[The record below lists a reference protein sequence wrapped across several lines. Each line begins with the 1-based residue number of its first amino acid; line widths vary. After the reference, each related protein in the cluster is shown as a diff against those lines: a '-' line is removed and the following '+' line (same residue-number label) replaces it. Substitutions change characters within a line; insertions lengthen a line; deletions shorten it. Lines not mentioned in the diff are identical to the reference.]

1 MDMNISTQQVNP
13 SEIPVQ
19 PQPIQ
24 SHVNNQKRFFP
35 IVLGVIIL
43 LLVVGGGAYYLGT
56 QQNKPMSQI
65 TQQPTPI
72 VTTPTTEISQPSQTE
87 ASVANPVAN
96 LTWKTQKISIE
107 EETAIRGKQTI
118 NMELKLPS
126 DWTFQ
131 TTPVASNPDNM
142 IKNCSTYTIVSKD
155 QAIRL
160 TLQPICQGWA
170 GKSSSWPTD
179 AVIAFQRSCAGNDG
193 AHTCYR
199 VRYSTTSNNYNYV
212 DAMTEPNRPLDK
224 SKDQVQDTMIIGYTP
239 PNDSKDDFFFIP
251 GHLTTTYSGT
261 ANQKDNYLSV
271 ADQIAASVTLL

>member
-1 MDMNISTQQVNP
+1 MNTPTLPVNP

-19 PQPIQ
+19 AQPIQ
-24 SHVNNQKRFFP
+24 QPPVNNQKGFLP
-35 IVLGVIIL
+35 IIIGVIIL

-56 QQNKPMSQI
+56 QQNKPTTQI
-65 TQQPTPI
+65 TQQPTPT
-72 VTTPTTEISQPSQTE
+72 VATPTTEGSQPSPTE
-87 ASVANPVAN
+87 VSAVNPLAN
-96 LTWKTQKISIE
+96 LTWKTQKINIE

-131 TTPVASNPDNM
+131 ASSVTSKPDDL
-142 IKNCSTYTIVSKD
+142 IKNCSTYAITSKD

-179 AVIAFQRSCAGNDG
+179 AVIAFQRNCAGNDG

-224 SKDQVQDTMIIGYTP
+224 SKDQVQDALIVGYAP
-239 PNDSKDDFFFIP
+239 PNDNKDDFFFIP
-251 GHLTTTYSGT
+251 AHLTTTYSGA
-261 ANQKDNYLSV
+261 ANQKDNYLSI
-271 ADQIAASVTLL
+271 ADQIAASVTLR